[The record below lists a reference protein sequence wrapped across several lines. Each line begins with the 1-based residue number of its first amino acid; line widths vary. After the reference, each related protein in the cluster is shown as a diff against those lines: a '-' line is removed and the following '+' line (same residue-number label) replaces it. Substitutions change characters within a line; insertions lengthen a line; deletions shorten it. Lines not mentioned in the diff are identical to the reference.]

1 MAKPSKAETLISK
14 GRIKLLFDQPFF
26 GMLVMKMRTVEN
38 ANIPTMGT
46 DGRDLFF
53 SPAFTEKLT
62 KEELLGVLCHEVLHV
77 AYGHHLRRGKRDHR
91 LWNVACDYA
100 INLVL
105 YEANLTL
112 PAGALMSS
120 DYKGMTAEQIYKLLE
135 KESGKGPGGGP
146 SRIPTGDEWDIGG
159 VEDLTNDDGQALSAE
174 EREQAEHENSTA
186 VAEAVAVCQGIG
198 KLPGS
203 LRHLIA
209 QVTRNKIR
217 WDEEL
222 KRIFSTTISADYS
235 WAKPNRR
242 YVAQGMY
249 LPGIVREGVGEV
261 VIGFDTSGS
270 VFSPE
275 VLGTFWGVMNDIV
288 EQAKPERVYIVWCD
302 SRVQHVQTFEQGEEL
317 VPEARGGGGTDFRP
331 VFDWVEQQGIQPQ
344 ALIYITDMYG
354 HFPDQ
359 EPDYPVI
366 WAKSTDYKAPFGAEV
381 RIDD

>member
-14 GRIKLLFDQPFF
+14 GRIKLLFNQPFF
-26 GMLVMKMRTVEN
+26 GMLVMKMRTIESASV
-38 ANIPTMGT
+38 PTMGT

-100 INLVL
+100 INLVV
-105 YEANLTL
+105 YEAGMTL
-112 PAGALMSS
+112 PIGALMSS

-135 KESGKGPGGGP
+135 QEAKDGPGGGG
-146 SRIPTGDEWDIGG
+146 SKIPTGDEWQIGG
-159 VEDLTNDDGQALSAE
+159 IDDLKDEDGKELTGEQ
-174 EREQAEHENSTA
+174 REKAEHENNVA
-186 VAEAVAVCQGIG
+186 LAEAVAASDGRG
-198 KLPGS
+198 KLPAS
-203 LRHLIA
+203 MRHLIT
-209 QVTRNKIR
+209 QITRGKVR

-222 KRIFSTTISADYS
+222 KRVFSTTIAADYS
-235 WAKPNRR
+235 WARPNRR

-249 LPGIVREGVGEV
+249 LPSIIRDGVGEI

-288 EQAKPERVYIVWCD
+288 EMAKPERVYIVWCD
-302 SRVQHVQTFEQGEEL
+302 SKVQHVQTFEQGEEL
-317 VPEARGGGGTDFRP
+317 TPEARGGGGTDFRP
-331 VFDWVEQQGIQPQ
+331 VFEWVEQQGIQPQ

-354 HFPDQ
+354 HFPH
-359 EPDYPVI
+359 EAPDYPVI
-366 WAKSTDYKAPFGAEV
+366 WAKSTDYPAPFGDEV